1 MINAEADLWFDIE
14 GLDLVDDDGHPC
26 KDGRLPKYS
35 VNVMVD
41 LKVEDVM
48 KEWNYQL
55 HDKLLM
61 VVNERLGLRL
71 HQPDIKKRGSSL
83 WI

>member
-26 KDGRLPKYS
+26 KDGRLPRWS
-35 VNVMVD
+35 TNVIVD

-61 VVNERLGLRL
+61 EMFPRATRAYLYFEEEKENE
-71 HQPDIKKRGSSL
+71 
-83 WI
+83 